1 MHHTPARA
9 SSVRP
14 PRTRARLLILAA
26 VVLAL
31 LVSVLT
37 TTSAIP
43 AFAGTPRPSIVLVH
57 GAFSGPS
64 AWDEVAAGLHKDGY
78 TTVTPALTLS
88 GLADDV
94 ATVRATL
101 DATPGPKILVGH
113 SYGGFVVSNAAT
125 ASSTR
130 TASPR
135 STRRTSEATSPRIS
149 TRGSPPRW
157 PLRRP
162 QPASASSSRRLGR
175 QPGVTCPLGMPSRA
189 STGSSTQPFSA
200 TWRHEP
206 GRRSSPLTTPAT
218 RAASPTTQHDSSN
231 SWNRPQ
237 PPADPQDE
245 RSLQGATHAVAVPSL
260 AANTGP
266 LEVEDKVGTLRY
278 AYSGL
283 DNVPQGFRGPRVAP
297 DLRRRSARQGVRTG
311 RRHESLGHPPLDM
324 MEPLLERAGIEFDG
338 CSE

>member
-1 MHHTPARA
+1 MHHTPARE

-125 ASSTR
+125 GRTDVAGLVFTAAFLPDQGETIVGLGTGYAPAAFLAPGHLVVDENGFATINPANFRADFAQDLNPKLAASMAASQTPTSLSILFTPSGQAAWRDLPSWYAISGVDRVIDPALQRDMASRARATVVTFDDASHAGGFTHYSTR
-130 TASPR
+130 FVKLVEQA
-135 STRRTSEATSPRIS
+135 A
-149 TRGSPPRW
+149 
-157 PLRRP
+157 
-162 QPASASSSRRLGR
+162 PAR
-175 QPGVTCPLGMPSRA
+175 
-189 STGSSTQPFSA
+189 
-200 TWRHEP
+200 
-206 GRRSSPLTTPAT
+206 
-218 RAASPTTQHDSSN
+218 
-231 SWNRPQ
+231 
-237 PPADPQDE
+237 
-245 RSLQGATHAVAVPSL
+245 
-260 AANTGP
+260 
-266 LEVEDKVGTLRY
+266 
-278 AYSGL
+278 
-283 DNVPQGFRGPRVAP
+283 
-297 DLRRRSARQGVRTG
+297 
-311 RRHESLGHPPLDM
+311 
-324 MEPLLERAGIEFDG
+324 
-338 CSE
+338 

>member
-1 MHHTPARA
+1 MHHTPARE

-125 ASSTR
+125 GRTDVAGLVFTAAFLPDHGETIVGLGTGYAPASLRILSTPSGQPAWRDLPSWYAISGVDRVMGPALQRDMASRARATVVTFDDASHAGGFTHYSTR
-130 TASPR
+130 FVKLVEQAATAR
-135 STRRTSEATSPRIS
+135 
-149 TRGSPPRW
+149 
-157 PLRRP
+157 
-162 QPASASSSRRLGR
+162 
-175 QPGVTCPLGMPSRA
+175 
-189 STGSSTQPFSA
+189 
-200 TWRHEP
+200 
-206 GRRSSPLTTPAT
+206 
-218 RAASPTTQHDSSN
+218 
-231 SWNRPQ
+231 
-237 PPADPQDE
+237 
-245 RSLQGATHAVAVPSL
+245 
-260 AANTGP
+260 
-266 LEVEDKVGTLRY
+266 
-278 AYSGL
+278 
-283 DNVPQGFRGPRVAP
+283 
-297 DLRRRSARQGVRTG
+297 
-311 RRHESLGHPPLDM
+311 
-324 MEPLLERAGIEFDG
+324 
-338 CSE
+338 

>member
-1 MHHTPARA
+1 MHHTPARE

-14 PRTRARLLILAA
+14 PRTRALLLILAA

-125 ASSTR
+125 GR
-130 TASPR
+130 TDVAGLVFTAAFLPDQARR
-135 STRRTSEATSPRIS
+135 S
-149 TRGSPPRW
+149 W
-157 PLRRP
+157 
-162 QPASASSSRRLGR
+162 ASA
-175 QPGVTCPLGMPSRA
+175 
-189 STGSSTQPFSA
+189 
-200 TWRHEP
+200 
-206 GRRSSPLTTPAT
+206 PAT
-218 RAASPTTQHDSSN
+218 
-231 SWNRPQ
+231 PQ
-237 PPADPQDE
+237 PPSSPP
-245 RSLQGATHAVAVPSL
+245 ATS
-260 AANTGP
+260 
-266 LEVEDKVGTLRY
+266 
-278 AYSGL
+278 S
-283 DNVPQGFRGPRVAP
+283 
-297 DLRRRSARQGVRTG
+297 
-311 RRHESLGHPPLDM
+311 
-324 MEPLLERAGIEFDG
+324 
-338 CSE
+338 